1 MIIHSPIFSGSIS
14 QANSA
19 YASLS
24 GSFTGSMTGSFR
36 GTAALSGSMTGS
48 FTGSFKGEID
58 VQQATFDNLIVRE
71 TLTLGNSG
79 DDIQRI
85 TGSIQASG
93 SMIFTGSMNL
103 TQGGYL
109 VDGVNVLDSA
119 IAFAIAL
126 G

>member
-1 MIIHSPIFSGSIS
+1 MVIHSPIFSGSIS
-14 QANSA
+14 QGPNA

-24 GSFTGSMTGSFR
+24 GSFTGS
-36 GTAALSGSMTGS
+36 
-48 FTGSFKGEID
+48 FTGSFKGTID
-58 VQQATFDNLIVRE
+58 VSQASFDYLSVNQILSVTGSQI
-71 TLTLGNSG
+71 
-79 DDIQRI
+79 I
-85 TGSIQASG
+85 TGSIR
-93 SMIFTGSMNL
+93 L